1 MSADMET
8 ADVGKVDPEAP
19 QPTHIDVHIHQESAL
34 AKLLLAGC
42 SLLRIPASAS
52 TQSQGSRVLVASW
65 VRVLDGPGEGPSL
78 RLRKVPFSCLSC
90 FPLASSMPKTLS

>member
-1 MSADMET
+1 MET
-8 ADVGKVDPEAP
+8 AVVGKVDPEAP

-52 TQSQGSRVLVASW
+52 TQSQGSSRVLVASW
-65 VRVLDGPGEGPSL
+65 VRVATCLMGPGRDPHLGHIFLWP
-78 RLRKVPFSCLSC
+78 
-90 FPLASSMPKTLS
+90 PLYICPPKTLS